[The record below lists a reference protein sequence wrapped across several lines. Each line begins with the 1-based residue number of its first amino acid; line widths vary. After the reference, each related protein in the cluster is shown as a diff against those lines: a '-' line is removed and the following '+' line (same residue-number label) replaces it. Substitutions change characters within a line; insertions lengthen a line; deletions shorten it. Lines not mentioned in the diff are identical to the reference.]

1 MNGEQFYEEFK
12 NALKYLGLG
21 WGDASAMTVY
31 IHEQDLYFSYGGRTL
46 SVHIPWSTT

>member
-46 SVHIPWSTT
+46 SVHISGDET